1 MNQPDNHTILV
12 SAQRAAGSGYT
23 NYINGR
29 SKRFAIV
36 VVYITAQSGATQTLD
51 ITLLSSPVD
60 PAVDNTKW
68 RTVYQESQIKSSGFT
83 GGTPWIFGGHVQ
95 EDWTGYLKVAYTVG
109 GTGTPKL
116 TFSVN
121 LELK

>member
-1 MNQPDNHTILV
+1 MACPSNHTILT
-12 SAQRAAGSGYT
+12 SAQRSAGSGYT

-29 SKRFAIV
+29 SSRFAMV
-36 VVYITAQSGATQTLD
+36 VVYITAQSGTTQTLD

-60 PAVDNTKW
+60 PAIDDTKW
-68 RTVYQESQIKSSGFT
+68 RTVYQEQQIKNTDFV
-83 GGTPWIFGGHVQ
+83 GGAPWIFGGHIQ

-109 GTGTPKL
+109 GTVTPKL

>member
-1 MNQPDNHTILV
+1 MVSPSNHTILT
-12 SAQRAAGSGYT
+12 SAQRAASSGYT

-29 SKRFAIV
+29 SSRFALA
-36 VVYITAQSGATQTLD
+36 VVYITAQSGTTQTLD

-60 PAVDNTKW
+60 PAIDDTKW
-68 RTVYQESQIKSSGFT
+68 RTVYQESQIKSSAFT
-83 GGTPWIFGGHVQ
+83 GGAPWIFGGHVC

-116 TFSVN
+116 TFSIN